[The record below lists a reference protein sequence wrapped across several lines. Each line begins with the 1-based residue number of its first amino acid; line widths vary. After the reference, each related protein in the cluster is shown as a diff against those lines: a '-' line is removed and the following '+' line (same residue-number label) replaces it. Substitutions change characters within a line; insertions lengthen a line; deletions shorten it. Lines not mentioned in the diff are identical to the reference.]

1 MNGSAAPIVP
11 EMDHL
16 AKVPTPFHVFYAD
29 RALED
34 ARSLEKGLR
43 TRLQKPEFFYSTKTN
58 PLPHLLQEVLALGWG
73 LEAVGAENLRA
84 AIESCIGSSL
94 IDSDTDDVVDAV
106 ILWWRE
112 DDGDLTD
119 AFVDVL
125 TYLSESGSIWLMT
138 PKVGRIGYLEASD
151 IQDAAPPAG
160 LSPTTGFN
168 AALNWTATKLVARKA
183 GKSK

>member
-1 MNGSAAPIVP
+1 MSHPAILK
-11 EMDHL
+11 M
-16 AKVPTPFHVFYAD
+16 
-29 RALED
+29 
-34 ARSLEKGLR
+34 
-43 TRLQKPEFFYSTKTN
+43 
-58 PLPHLLQEVLALGWG
+58 G
-73 LEAVGAENLRA
+73 LEAGDLVLEVGRGDDCDNELRA
-84 AIESCIGSSL
+84 AIETHIGSSL

-125 TYLSESGSIWLMT
+125 TYLSETGPIWLMT

-160 LSPTTGFN
+160 LSQTTGFN
-168 AALNWTATKLVARKA
+168 AAPNWTATKLVARKA
-183 GKSK
+183 GKANNK

>member
-1 MNGSAAPIVP
+1 MSHPAILK
-11 EMDHL
+11 M
-16 AKVPTPFHVFYAD
+16 
-29 RALED
+29 
-34 ARSLEKGLR
+34 
-43 TRLQKPEFFYSTKTN
+43 
-58 PLPHLLQEVLALGWG
+58 G
-73 LEAVGAENLRA
+73 LEAGDLVLEVGRGDDCDNELRA
-84 AIESCIGSSL
+84 AIETHIGSSL

-125 TYLSESGSIWLMT
+125 TYLSESGPIWLMT

-160 LSPTTGFN
+160 LSQTTGFN
-168 AALNWTATKLVARKA
+168 AAQNWTATKLVARKA
-183 GKSK
+183 GKANNK

>member
-1 MNGSAAPIVP
+1 MSHPAILK
-11 EMDHL
+11 M
-16 AKVPTPFHVFYAD
+16 
-29 RALED
+29 
-34 ARSLEKGLR
+34 
-43 TRLQKPEFFYSTKTN
+43 
-58 PLPHLLQEVLALGWG
+58 G
-73 LEAVGAENLRA
+73 LEAGDLVLEVGRGDDCDNELRT
-84 AIESCIGSSL
+84 AIETHIGSSL

-125 TYLSESGSIWLMT
+125 TYLSETGPIWLMT

-168 AALNWTATKLVARKA
+168 AAQNWTATKLVARKA
-183 GKSK
+183 GKANNK